1 MEVAPLEDKQLALE
15 LLAKVLRIDSPSLD
29 GRGLGGVKVHQ
40 ADIMAASPHPSP
52 PPPGGRKRF

>member
-29 GRGLGGVKVHQ
+29 GRGVGSG
-40 ADIMAASPHPSP
+40 
-52 PPPGGRKRF
+52 